1 MDKNHGT
8 YTEEPHGKGAGWK
21 PHDTEQS
28 SHETGRQSHG
38 TRRGPHG
45 NSLASGDNEVNRR
58 VIAEF
63 RANGGAVGGPFAGR
77 PLLLLTTRGARTGRP
92 RTTPVCHLTDGPGR
106 LAVFASNGGATTPP
120 AWYRNLI
127 AHPEVTVEVGTRIYR
142 ARATEATGADRAR
155 LWERQVAADPQ
166 FATFRERA
174 GRPVPVVVLTPLDE
188 LSLDEPPSTTP
199 RVDDAPA

>member
-1 MDKNHGT
+1 MDKNHDT
-8 YTEEPHGKGAGWK
+8 VTTEPHGKGVGSK
-21 PHDTEQS
+21 PHDTERPTQ
-28 SHETGRQSHG
+28 ETGRQPHG
-38 TRRGPHG
+38 APRGPHG
-45 NSLASGDNEVNRR
+45 NPLASGDNEVNRR

-77 PLLLLTTRGARTGRP
+77 PLLLLTTWGARTGRP

-127 AHPEVTVEVGTRIYR
+127 AHPEVTVELGTRVYR
-142 ARATEATGADRAR
+142 ARATETTGADRAR
-155 LWERQVAADPQ
+155 LWGRQVAADPQ

-174 GRPVPVVVLTPLDE
+174 GRPIPVVVLTPLDE
-188 LSLDEPPSTTP
+188 PPLDEPPL
-199 RVDDAPA
+199 DDALA